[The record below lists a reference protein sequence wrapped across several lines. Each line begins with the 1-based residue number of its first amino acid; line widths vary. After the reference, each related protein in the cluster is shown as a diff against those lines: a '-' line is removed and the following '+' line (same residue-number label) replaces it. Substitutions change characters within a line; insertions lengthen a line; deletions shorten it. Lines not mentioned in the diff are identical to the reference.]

1 MSSSIIHLCVA
12 KEILKELNL
21 DKQKFLY
28 GNILPDFSNIENNHN
43 DRRKITHFERKSI
56 INDIEFKVPDLEKL
70 KNVLKLKSK
79 DDIELGIYSHLYTD
93 VLWINMLVEKHKQKV
108 GDKVYIKTKNGLLE
122 DQREII
128 YEDYDA
134 MNQEII
140 KNYDIGI
147 DFIKECKYEGSLK
160 EMYNM
165 QTKDIYKVMKE
176 HFEKVP
182 NNELKIFKMEEI
194 YEFIRIAKDKIIKGL
209 KKIIGEE
216 NV

>member
-43 DRRKITHFERKSI
+43 DKRKITHFERKSV
-56 INDIEFKVPDLEKL
+56 INDIEFNVPDLEKL
-70 KNVLKLKSK
+70 KNVLNLKSK
-79 DDIELGIYSHLYTD
+79 DGIELGIYSHLYTD

-108 GDKVYIKTKNGLLE
+108 GDKVYIKTKNGLIE

-140 KNYDIGI
+140 KNYDINI
-147 DFIKECKYEGSLK
+147 DFIKQCKYDGSLK

-165 QTKDIYKVMKE
+165 DNNSVYKKMNEHMTKL
-176 HFEKVP
+176 
-182 NNELKIFKMEEI
+182 NNDGLKIFTMEEI
-194 YEFIRIAKDKIIKGL
+194 YQFINIAKDKIIKEL

>member
-12 KEILKELNL
+12 KEILRELNL
-21 DKQKFLY
+21 EKEKFLF

-56 INDIEFKVPDLEKL
+56 VNDIEFNVPNLEKL
-70 KNVLKLKSK
+70 RNVLNLKSK
-79 DDIELGIYSHLYTD
+79 DGIELGIYSHLYTD

-108 GDKVYIKTKNGLLE
+108 GNKVYIKTKNGLVE
-122 DQREII
+122 DQRKMI
-128 YEDYDA
+128 YEDYDT

-140 KNYDIGI
+140 KNYDINI
-147 DFIKECKYEGSLK
+147 DFIKQCKYEGSLK

-165 QTKDIYKVMKE
+165 QINDIYKVMKE
-176 HFEKVP
+176 HFEKVQ
-182 NNELKIFKMEEI
+182 NSELKIFTMEEI
-194 YEFIRIAKDKIIKGL
+194 YEFIRTAKDKIIKEL
-209 KKIIGEE
+209 KEIIGEE

>member
-43 DRRKITHFERKSI
+43 DRRKITHFERKSV
-56 INDIEFKVPDLEKL
+56 INDIEFNVPDLEKL
-70 KNVLKLKSK
+70 KNVLNLKSK
-79 DDIELGIYSHLYTD
+79 DGIELGIYSHLYTD

-108 GDKVYIKTKNGLLE
+108 GDKVYIKTKNGLIE

-140 KNYDIGI
+140 KNYDINI
-147 DFIKECKYEGSLK
+147 DFIKQCKYDGSLK

-165 QTKDIYKVMKE
+165 DNNSVYKKMNEHMTKL
-176 HFEKVP
+176 
-182 NNELKIFKMEEI
+182 NNEGLKIFTMEEI
-194 YEFIRIAKDKIIKGL
+194 YQFINIANDKIIKEL

>member
-12 KEILKELNL
+12 KEILRELNL
-21 DKQKFLY
+21 EKEKFLF

-56 INDIEFKVPDLEKL
+56 VNDIEFNVPNLEKL
-70 KNVLKLKSK
+70 RNVLNLKSK
-79 DDIELGIYSHLYTD
+79 DSIELGIYSHLYTD

-108 GDKVYIKTKNGLLE
+108 GNKVYIKTKNGLVE
-122 DQREII
+122 DQREMI
-128 YEDYDA
+128 YEDYDT

-140 KNYDIGI
+140 KNYDINI
-147 DFIKECKYEGSLK
+147 DFIKQCKYEGSLK
-160 EMYNM
+160 EMYNI
-165 QTKDIYKVMKE
+165 QINDIYKVMKE
-176 HFEKVP
+176 HFEKVQ
-182 NNELKIFKMEEI
+182 NSELKIFTMEEI
-194 YEFIRIAKDKIIKGL
+194 YEFIRTAKDKIIKEL